1 MFKSLARLIVSIS
14 ILSVTGLTSAIAADA
29 NPVPNLPARKSP
41 PIIILKLDDLP
52 GTIAPNFKKMAD
64 ILEAR
69 NIKGS
74 FGVISAVSWPG
85 AKPVQDG
92 DAEYVAWVKKLHD
105 SGRVEFW
112 CHGWDHAGH
121 MENGESHCEF
131 HGRTYEDQ
139 KARFERCQKVA
150 FEKFGFHYQT
160 FGPGGGQSKYGTYDE
175 ATAKALQDDPYI
187 KAWLFPTAINEIGK
201 ALAAQGK
208 VMILDRQWDVNLE
221 KSVGNPDFNLFVT
234 GYAKHPDREYFVL
247 QGHPNPWNDAKFE
260 EVTKIIDFLIA
271 QKAVFMTPS
280 EFVAFKRKK

>member
-1 MFKSLARLIVSIS
+1 M
-14 ILSVTGLTSAIAADA
+14 LSVAGLASAIAADAQPKA

-52 GTIAPNFKKMAD
+52 GTIAPSFRKMAD
-64 ILEAR
+64 LLEKR

-74 FGVISAVSWPG
+74 FGVISAVTWPG

-92 DAEYVAWVKKLHD
+92 DPEYVEWVKKLHA

-112 CHGWDHAGH
+112 FHGWDHAGH
-121 MENGESHCEF
+121 MENGESHNEF

-139 KARFERCQKVA
+139 KARFDRGQKVA

-160 FGPGGGQSKYGTYDE
+160 FGPGGGPSKYG
-175 ATAKALQDDPYI
+175 
-187 KAWLFPTAINEIGK
+187 IGK
-201 ALAAQGK
+201 KLEAQGK
-208 VMILDRQWDVNLE
+208 VMILDRVWDVNLE
-221 KSVGNPDFNLFVT
+221 KSVGNPDFNAFVT

-260 EVTKIIDFLIA
+260 EVTKIIDFLIQ